1 MPNFGVRSWNL
12 TIPGTPTGG
21 PFGKNGLVF
30 HDEMVTA
37 EIGQVGTQFDGPGHI
52 GVHTSK
58 GDFMYNGPSARRS
71 LRTWAGGRV
80 LGMGKN
86 GVEYVAETGLC
97 VAR

>member
-12 TIPGTPTGG
+12 TIPGTPTEE

-30 HDEMVTA
+30 YDELVTS

-58 GDFMYNGPSARRS
+58 GDSSCNKPPGRERRVPAENPEQEIAVEHP
-71 LRTWAGGRV
+71 AG
-80 LGMGKN
+80 
-86 GVEYVAETGLC
+86 
-97 VAR
+97 